1 MIMDKKEKYR
11 NMLDLAFELEGL
23 LNLALSREE
32 LPAELENLIDT
43 KIRHLYAAG
52 FPEVHPQE
60 LLEAPE
66 KKTPAEEAQASKAPA
81 SGIADA
87 PASEVSDVLPGP
99 FYALTDDEDDSADE
113 KPRRGERHRRKKP
126 VFSLNDRFLFI
137 RELFGGDAK
146 SFNVALNFL
155 AEADSAE
162 EAETYLR
169 ARGINPDDRETDAR
183 FMEVVRAY
191 YTK

>member
-1 MIMDKKEKYR
+1 
-11 NMLDLAFELEGL
+11 MLDLAFELEGL
-23 LNLALSREE
+23 LNLALTREE

-43 KIRHLYAAG
+43 KIRHLSAAG
-52 FPEVHPQE
+52 LPEVHPQE
-60 LLEAPE
+60 KREASE
-66 KKTPAEEAQASKAPA
+66 KKTPTEEAQAPKAPA
-81 SGIADA
+81 SGIAEA
-87 PASEVSDVLPGP
+87 PASEVSDIFSGP

-146 SFNVALNFL
+146 AFNVALNFL

>member
-1 MIMDKKEKYR
+1 
-11 NMLDLAFELEGL
+11 MLDLAFELEGL
-23 LNLALSREE
+23 LNLALTREE
-32 LPAELENLIDT
+32 LPEELEKLIDT
-43 KIRHLYAAG
+43 KIRHLSAAG
-52 FPEVHPQE
+52 LTEVHPQE
-60 LLEAPE
+60 KLEAPE
-66 KKTPAEEAQASKAPA
+66 KKTPV
-81 SGIADA
+81 SG
-87 PASEVSDVLPGP
+87 VLPGP

-146 SFNVALNFL
+146 AFNVALNFL

>member
-1 MIMDKKEKYR
+1 MDKKEKYR

-32 LPAELENLIDT
+32 LPEELENLIDT
-43 KIRHLYAAG
+43 KIRHLTAAG

-60 LLEAPE
+60 MLEAPG
-66 KKTPAEEAQASKAPA
+66 KKTP
-81 SGIADA
+81 
-87 PASEVSDVLPGP
+87 VCDVLPGP
-99 FYALTDDEDDSADE
+99 FYALTDDEDDSAYE

-146 SFNVALNFL
+146 AFNVALNFL

-183 FMEVVRAY
+183 FMEVVRTY